1 VFVLVSLGQICT
13 CDKGRE
19 IKLCNFVTLHCF
31 RYNHSYAEHFPA
43 ISSSQKKNCGKFS
56 SLWREKIMKN
66 CTIENTTEHTTC
78 NKSVVGINFTK
89 SVVYASGLMERG
101 LILKQA
107 ITRATR
113 QQRLEVLCTARQKT
127 HLTFKFENKFGG
139 MQAMEAI

>member
-1 VFVLVSLGQICT
+1 
-13 CDKGRE
+13 
-19 IKLCNFVTLHCF
+19 
-31 RYNHSYAEHFPA
+31 
-43 ISSSQKKNCGKFS
+43 
-56 SLWREKIMKN
+56 
-66 CTIENTTEHTTC
+66 
-78 NKSVVGINFTK
+78 
-89 SVVYASGLMERG
+89 MERG